1 MNKLILAFCLT
12 IILSIFAFAQ
22 SSDDFHK
29 GEFSVNFSHNQ
40 VDTGI
45 NDNAFNSANSNNNSN
60 GFFSK
65 RQGFNGV
72 EVSGV
77 GNVSRYFG
85 IKGDFSANYKTYKV
99 DTPGFTPSQFNVK
112 ASLYNVLGGVQIK
125 NNSTDGSRF
134 RPFAHALA
142 GFANGRTKLDNSFL
156 SSSFCQQAGVDCSQ
170 NSSISR
176 TGFAAAIGGGV
187 DIKADDRFSIR
198 AIQIDYNPT
207 RLGGSTQNNV
217 RFGFGVVLH

>member
-1 MNKLILAFCLT
+1 MNKLILAFCLV
-12 IILSIFAFAQ
+12 IVSSIFAFAQ

-29 GEFSVNFSHNQ
+29 GEFSAGFSHNQ

-45 NDNAFNSANSNNNSN
+45 SDSDFSTNGSNNSSN
-60 GFFSK
+60 KFFSK

-72 EVSGV
+72 EFSGV
-77 GNVSRYFG
+77 GNISRYVG
-85 IKGDFSANYKTYKV
+85 IKGDFSANYKTYTV
-99 DTPGFTPSQFNVK
+99 DTPGFAPSQFKVK

-125 NNSTDGSRF
+125 DNARDGSRF
-134 RPFAHALA
+134 RPFAHVLA
-142 GFANGRTKLDNSFL
+142 GFANGRTKFDNSFT
-156 SSSFCQQAGVDCSQ
+156 SGSFCQQAGIDCRD
-170 NSSISR
+170 SSVSE
-176 TGFAAAIGGGV
+176 TGFAAAIGGGI
-187 DIKADDRFSIR
+187 DIKANDRFSIR

>member
-1 MNKLILAFCLT
+1 MNKLILAFCLM
-12 IILSIFAFAQ
+12 IISSIFAFAQ

-29 GEFSVNFSHNQ
+29 GEFSASFSHNQ

-45 NDNAFNSANSNNNSN
+45 SDSNFSTNSNNNSSN
-60 GFFSK
+60 NFFGK

-72 EVSGV
+72 ELSGV
-77 GNVSRYFG
+77 GNISRYVG

-99 DTPGFTPSQFNVK
+99 DTPGFTPDQFKVN

-125 NNSTDGSRF
+125 DNARDGSRI

-142 GFANGRTKLDNSFL
+142 GFANGRTKLDSSFF
-156 SSSFCQQAGVDCSQ
+156 SSSFCQQAGVDCRQ
-170 NSSISR
+170 NSNISK

-187 DIKADDRFSIR
+187 DIKANDRFSIR

-207 RLGGSTQNNV
+207 HLGGSTRNNV